1 MSDRKKMPRQKPNE
15 SKQDYQTPVEFL
27 DAVSGRFGRI
37 VHDLACTTANSVARS
52 GFYFDRGYDG
62 LASDWTDLAAPGELL
77 WLNPE
82 FGRIA
87 PWAEKCAGYTG
98 RGLVT
103 MLIPASVSTEY
114 FAEHIHGRAFV
125 LPLRPR
131 IVFVGEEQG
140 FPKDLM
146 LCVYG
151 MGLRG
156 FEPWRWK

>member
-1 MSDRKKMPRQKPNE
+1 MIRRKRKRMPRQKPGA

-27 DAVSGRFGRI
+27 AAVSDRFGRI
-37 VHDLACTTANSVARS
+37 VHDLACTTANAVARS

-62 LASDWTDLAAPGELL
+62 LAADWTDLAAPGEVL

-82 FGRIA
+82 FGKIA
-87 PWAEKCAGYTG
+87 PWAEKCATYAG

-103 MLIPASVSTEY
+103 MLIPAAVSTNY
-114 FAEHIHGRAFV
+114 FAES
-125 LPLRPR
+125 
-131 IVFVGEEQG
+131 QG

-156 FEPWRWK
+156 FEPWRWTS

>member
-1 MSDRKKMPRQKPNE
+1 MPRQKPGA

-27 DAVSGRFGRI
+27 AAVSDRFGRI
-37 VHDLACTTANSVARS
+37 VHDLACTTANAVARA
-52 GFYFDRGYDG
+52 GFYHDRGYDG
-62 LASDWTDLAAPGELL
+62 LAADWTDLASPGEVL

-82 FGRIA
+82 FGKIA
-87 PWAEKCAGYTG
+87 PWAEKCATYAG

-103 MLIPASVSTEY
+103 MLIPAAVSTNY
-114 FAEHIHGRAFV
+114 FADHIHGRAYV

-131 IVFVGEEQG
+131 IVFVGETQG

-156 FEPWRWK
+156 FEPWRWTS